1 MDDSLQAKDTKFTNQ
16 SRWMLIVE
24 DQALESRLL
33 TNCGQKIVP
42 IQLKISAIGHQQ
54 IWKRYTNTTVKELVE
69 QLSNLVGIEPKKLKL
84 LAMQGKKSKRID
96 SELYLK
102 ESQSLPDNLRVLN
115 TLYDIQLGHNAM
127 LIAGQRNADE
137 LAADS

>member
-1 MDDSLQAKDTKFTNQ
+1 M
-16 SRWMLIVE
+16 
-24 DQALESRLL
+24 
-33 TNCGQKIVP
+33 
-42 IQLKISAIGHQQ
+42 
-54 IWKRYTNTTVKELVE
+54 
-69 QLSNLVGIEPKKLKL
+69 EPKKLKL

-127 LIAGQRNADE
+127 LIAGQKNAEE
-137 LAADS
+137 LAAESQSVAAVAESQHGEEIQGTRTVIANVGTSAESQNVQADLSWTLTQLRDVLIVEFNLVGEYRLKDAI